1 MTESARAMALRTL
14 YVEDD
19 DVVRELTVELL
30 GESGLVITDAGTATD
45 AIAAFD
51 GAARHAPFELLIT
64 DIGLPDMPGMDLA
77 RLLAARAPQLRI
89 VFSSGYAMPRR
100 LEGWNGRAGSV
111 DKPIDLDTLAEVM
124 RELGLPVDADRP

>member
-1 MTESARAMALRTL
+1 VTEGFDTMALRTL

-30 GESGLVITDAGTATD
+30 EESGLAITDAGTA
-45 AIAAFD
+45 AEALAAFD
-51 GAARHAPFELLIT
+51 EAAGHAPFELLIT
-64 DIGLPDMPGMDLA
+64 DIGLPDMPGMELA
-77 RLLAARAPQLRI
+77 RLLAARAPQLRV

-111 DKPIDLDTLAEVM
+111 DKPIDLDTLAEVL
-124 RELGLPVDADRP
+124 RELGLPADADRR